1 MRYAI
6 VLLLLAG
13 CAPQRPRAAAPS
25 VAGAYAPA
33 HADWARLKLL
43 RNYLRLVRVGPQA
56 HHFTVWYHHIE
67 PCVCDAIA
75 VDGRVELHD
84 CMFGGLAVR
93 PQTVTPIPRE
103 LQPVADAI
111 WRRVHDKEPEASDP
125 LVSYHGEY
133 REVTFAEDIPLSDRY
148 ASGLVATLTL
158 ASDAQLSRWT
168 RVVGHMSGFGAL
180 CGLPGDASCSDAPRW
195 IRFDAPPRG
204 QSLLM
209 PLRKKLE
216 QGSVDGDALAG
227 ALLHAA
233 RTQAGVPLE
242 ALGDGDTL
250 LPEGLEQRLQAV
262 VEIWG
267 MRANR
272 GGAAATARMLLP
284 LDARDLARGD
294 AHAEA
299 HLDVAGR
306 GFDVSF
312 VLRGEPATTSGDA
325 LREMTMR
332 VRDSE
337 GHSFGWIFPAK
348 AHLFVDGERAA
359 AMSVDIQYPR
369 SPSGPLRPE
378 QDLPGARDIEQFLV
392 HLDPELRPVWRDEP

>member
-1 MRYAI
+1 M
-6 VLLLLAG
+6 
-13 CAPQRPRAAAPS
+13 PTT
-25 VAGAYAPA
+25 VARTAEAPA
-33 HADWARLKLL
+33 HPDWAHLKLL

-56 HHFTVWYHHIE
+56 QHFTVWYHHIE

-75 VDGRVELHD
+75 TDGRVELHD
-84 CMFGGLAVR
+84 CMFGGVAMR
-93 PQTVTPIPRE
+93 PASVTPIPRT
-103 LQPVADAI
+103 LQPVADAV
-111 WRRVHDKEPEASDP
+111 WQRVRDKEPEASDP

-133 REVTFAEDIPLSDRY
+133 REVTFAEDIPLSERY

-158 ASDAQLSRWT
+158 ASDAELSRWT
-168 RVVGHMSGFGAL
+168 RVVGHLSGFGAL
-180 CGLPGDASCSDAPRW
+180 CGLPSDAPCNVTPRW

-209 PLRKKLE
+209 ALRKKLE
-216 QGSVDGDALAG
+216 QGSVDGDPLATT
-227 ALLHAA
+227 LLRAA
-233 RTQAGVPLE
+233 QMQAGVPLE
-242 ALGDGDTL
+242 ALGVGESL
-250 LPEGLEQRLQAV
+250 LPDGLEQRVQAV
-262 VEIWG
+262 IEVLG

-272 GGAAATARMLLP
+272 GGAAAGGRLLLT

-294 AHAEA
+294 AHAEG

-312 VLRGEPATTSGDA
+312 ALRGDPATTSGDVV
-325 LREMTMR
+325 REMTMR

-378 QDLPGARDIEQFLV
+378 QDLPGARDIEKYLV
-392 HLDPELRPVWRDEP
+392 NLETELRPVWRDEP